1 MKKFLSA
8 TFALL
13 FTIPAFS
20 VTVYITTNN
29 AFCTYSNGSMYATP
43 SGGSVPY
50 SVIWSNGATT
60 WGVTGLAAATTLTA
74 TVTDGLGATASA
86 TATIQGQPHLNEL
99 GISFAGSEPCEGM
112 CNGVGGTSLVDLG
125 GVPPYWGTYD
135 GEPMYPEVYNPGL
148 RISNVCWNA
157 TGNLYIEDAN
167 GCNVSY
173 VFPPLYYTPIPVID
187 DVVVTNACY
196 GNNGTAT
203 VISNAWYYYIFH
215 YINSNGE
222 VVDSTSGSQVG
233 NLAPGTYTVQVTSFT
248 SHYEYFYGLITEYCS
263 SDTQQFTIAGCS
275 KPTNPT
281 TTNITSAK
289 AKLNW
294 NTNSNCAVGYR
305 IHYKQ
310 TGNTW
315 KTANVS
321 SNIGYKTIK
330 NLLPNTS
337 YTWKVRTKCNIDPV
351 VFSPWSPAVSF
362 NTAMKLAPIEEAE
375 EATLNIFPNPTS
387 GNVRMEMDNSTA
399 IHAIMIQNVVG
410 QVLFY
415 ENFSEERNT
424 PIELDLSI
432 LPAGS
437 YLLTVITNEGKKV
450 KLFIKK

>member
-248 SHYEYFYGLITEYCS
+248 SHYEYFDELYTEYCS
-263 SDTQQFTIAGCS
+263 SDTQQFTISGGAR
-275 KPTNPT
+275 TTYPT
-281 TTNITSAK
+281 TVNTTSA
-289 AKLNW
+289 
-294 NTNSNCAVGYR
+294 
-305 IHYKQ
+305 
-310 TGNTW
+310 
-315 KTANVS
+315 
-321 SNIGYKTIK
+321 
-330 NLLPNTS
+330 
-337 YTWKVRTKCNIDPV
+337 
-351 VFSPWSPAVSF
+351 
-362 NTAMKLAPIEEAE
+362 
-375 EATLNIFPNPTS
+375 
-387 GNVRMEMDNSTA
+387 
-399 IHAIMIQNVVG
+399 
-410 QVLFY
+410 
-415 ENFSEERNT
+415 
-424 PIELDLSI
+424 
-432 LPAGS
+432 
-437 YLLTVITNEGKKV
+437 
-450 KLFIKK
+450 